1 MGEAK
6 QLCADRCRGGVTS
19 CIDPMQ
25 LCETPNLDCLGPT
38 KPSKLLVMSAAFSL
52 PPACSAFGLIIFLEG
67 SPLKGLWGLGLRRS
81 CCVCVYKQVS
91 VLPCSCLP
99 NA

>member
-6 QLCADRCRGGVTS
+6 QLFADRCRGVTS

-38 KPSKLLVMSAAFSL
+38 KLFAMFGSVQSATSM
-52 PPACSAFGLIIFLEG
+52 
-67 SPLKGLWGLGLRRS
+67 
-81 CCVCVYKQVS
+81 
-91 VLPCSCLP
+91 
-99 NA
+99 